1 VSRSGESWRLVIDGD
16 LVAVV
21 VLDYLDVPGY
31 GAYLRGDVA
40 GFEKGV
46 AEALIQQR
54 RVRRFQ
60 EVPPTTPAPSANTPP
75 EQAAK
80 LLVAEPTTLAT
91 LPKPVPAVAASSP
104 RAREAAATAYLERAL
119 FEPRPW
125 NPASWAKTVPVVTAL
140 SPRLAAAVAFL
151 REVLRTPRPATEV
164 LTLAGQR
171 GISRAT
177 LRRAKQALRVVKAQ
191 KVAMRAGWVWVIR
204 DGSSG
209 GEHLRAHTHRKT
221 LNG

>member
-1 VSRSGESWRLVIDGD
+1 MDGD
-16 LVAVV
+16 LVTVV
-21 VLDYLDVPGY
+21 VVVYVDVPGY
-31 GAYLRGDVA
+31 ASYMPGDVA
-40 GFEKGV
+40 SFERSV
-46 AEALIQQR
+46 AETLIQQR
-54 RVRRFQ
+54 RARRFQ

-75 EQAAK
+75 ERAPK
-80 LLVAEPTTLAT
+80 LLVAEPTTLAPS
-91 LPKPVPAVAASSP
+91 PKPVPAVAASSP
-104 RAREAAATAYLERAL
+104 RPQGATARTYLERAL

-125 NPASWAKTVPVVTAL
+125 NPASWTKTVPVVTA
-140 SPRLAAAVAFL
+140 SSHRLAAALAFL

-191 KVAMRAGWVWVIR
+191 KAGMKAGWVWVIR

-209 GEHLRAHTHRKT
+209 G
-221 LNG
+221 

>member
-1 VSRSGESWRLVIDGD
+1 MDGNLVT
-16 LVAVV
+16 VV
-21 VLDYLDVPGY
+21 VLDYVDVPGY
-31 GAYLRGDVA
+31 ASYLPGDVA
-40 GFEKGV
+40 GFEKSV

-54 RVRRFQ
+54 TVRRFQ
-60 EVPPTTPAPSANTPP
+60 EVAPTTPSSSANTPP
-75 EQAAK
+75 EQAPK
-80 LLVAEPTTLAT
+80 LLVAEPTTLAP

-119 FEPRPW
+119 VEPRPW
-125 NPASWAKTVPVVTAL
+125 NPASWAKTVPVVTA
-140 SPRLAAAVAFL
+140 SSHQFAAAVAFL

-191 KVAMRAGWVWVIR
+191 KVGMRAGWVWMIR

-209 GEHLRAHTHRKT
+209 VSPFGHIRTGRR
-221 LNG
+221 

>member
-1 VSRSGESWRLVIDGD
+1 MDGNF
-16 LVAVV
+16 VTVV
-21 VLDYLDVPGY
+21 VLGHLDVPGY
-31 GAYLRGDVA
+31 TTYLPGDVA
-40 GFEKGV
+40 GFEMSV

-54 RVRRFQ
+54 RVRRVQ
-60 EVPPTTPAPSANTPP
+60 DVPPTTPAPSANTVP
-75 EQAAK
+75 EQAPNPV
-80 LLVAEPTTLAT
+80 VAEPTTLAPS
-91 LPKPVPAVAASSP
+91 PKPVPAVAATSP
-104 RAREAAATAYLERAL
+104 RAQEAAARTYLERAL

-125 NPASWAKTVPVVTAL
+125 NPASWARTVPVVTAA
-140 SPRLAAAVAFL
+140 SHRLAAAVAFL

-191 KVAMRAGWVWVIR
+191 KVGMRAGWVWMIR

-209 GEHLRAHTHRKT
+209 G
-221 LNG
+221 